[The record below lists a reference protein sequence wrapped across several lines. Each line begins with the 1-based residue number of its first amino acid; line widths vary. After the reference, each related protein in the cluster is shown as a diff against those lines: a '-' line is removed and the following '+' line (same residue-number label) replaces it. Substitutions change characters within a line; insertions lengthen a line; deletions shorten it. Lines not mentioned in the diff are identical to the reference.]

1 MAQAPKK
8 ATATRELGA
17 SGSYGMNDQLRPDE
31 FLPKLRGLNATRTF
45 REMKDNDPVIGA
57 ILMAFE
63 MLLRAAEFRVE
74 AVNDSPEAEEAKL
87 FVEQCF
93 ADMDGTV
100 DDFLAEVLTFLPFG
114 FSVFEVVYKIRGG
127 RNTSDMTRYSQF
139 DDGRYGIQKL
149 APRAQW
155 TIDRFLTDANGAI
168 TGVRQTAL
176 TLKMGSVEIPIEKL
190 LHFRTSTINNDPSGR
205 SILRNAFTSYH
216 YASHIQMIEAI
227 AVEREM
233 NGIPVGRI
241 PSEYLADSATA
252 AQQGFTNAFKKIL
265 RDVKFNDQ
273 GFILIPSD
281 VYENDDGSKTSIP
294 MVQFDLVTAKGTR
307 AIPTG
312 DVILRHQQNIARSVL
327 ADFLMLGSGDKG
339 SFALSKSKTD
349 LFLAAASG
357 YTEAISSVLNRQ
369 LLTRLW
375 ELNGFD
381 PDLMPSIAF
390 GDIAPV
396 DLAELGA
403 FVRDIAGAGMPL
415 FPDDDTE
422 NTIRRAAG
430 FPEKTMDPDLLGA
443 APVQPLDTGVPS
455 EV

>member
-1 MAQAPKK
+1 MAKAPNK
-8 ATATRELGA
+8 ATATREMGA
-17 SGSYGMNDQLRPDE
+17 AGSYGMNDQLRPDE

-74 AVNDSPEAEEAKL
+74 AADDSPEAKDAQI

-114 FSVFEVVYKIRGG
+114 FSVFEVVYKTRGG
-127 RNTSDMTRYSQF
+127 RYANDPTRYSQF
-139 DDGRYGIQKL
+139 DDGKMGIRKL

-155 TIDRFLTDANGAI
+155 TIDRFLTDENGAI
-168 TGVRQTAL
+168 TGVRQTAM
-176 TLKMGSVEIPIEKL
+176 TLKTGAVDIPIDKM

-241 PSEYLADSATA
+241 PSEYLADNATA
-252 AQQGFTNAFKKIL
+252 PQQAFANAFKKIL

-273 GFILIPSD
+273 GFVLLPSD

-312 DVILRHQQNIARSVL
+312 EVILRHQQNIARSVL
-327 ADFLMLGSGDKG
+327 ADFLMLGSSDTG
-339 SFALSKSKTD
+339 SFALSKSKTNI
-349 LFLAAASG
+349 FLTAASG
-357 YTEAISSVLNRQ
+357 YTEAIAAVLNRQ
-369 LLTRLW
+369 LVTLLW
-375 ELNGFD
+375 EINGFD
-381 PDLMPSIAF
+381 PLLMPSISF

-430 FPEKTMDPDLLGA
+430 FPEKTADPDMMGT
-443 APVQPLDTGVPS
+443 APPQPLDTGVP
-455 EV
+455 E

>member
-1 MAQAPKK
+1 MAKTPMK
-8 ATATRELGA
+8 ATATKELGA

-63 MLLRAAEFRVE
+63 MLLRAAEFRIE
-74 AVNDSPEAEEAKL
+74 AADDSQEAKDAQL

-93 ADMDGTV
+93 ADMEGTT

-114 FSVFEVVYKIRGG
+114 FAVFEVVYKIRGG
-127 RNTSDMTRYSQF
+127 RKATDPARYSQF
-139 DDGRYGIQKL
+139 DDGLYGIKKL

-155 TIDRFLTDANGAI
+155 TIDRFLTDENGAI

-176 TLKMGSVEIPIEKL
+176 TLKTGTVDIPADKM

-241 PSEYLADSATA
+241 PSEYLADTA
-252 AQQGFTNAFKKIL
+252 NASQQAFANAFKKIL

-273 GFILIPSD
+273 GFVLLPSD
-281 VYENDDGSKTSIP
+281 LIENEDGSKTSTP
-294 MVQFDLVTAKGTR
+294 MVQFDLITAKGTR

-369 LLTRLW
+369 LIMRLW

-381 PDLMPSIAF
+381 PAVMPTVAF

-430 FPEKTMDPDLLGA
+430 FPEKTIDPDMLGA
-443 APVQPLDTGVPS
+443 APVQPIDTGVPQ
-455 EV
+455 

>member
-74 AVNDSPEAEEAKL
+74 AADDSPEAKDAQL

-93 ADMDGTV
+93 SDMEGTV

-127 RNTSDMTRYSQF
+127 RNTSDQTRYSQF

-176 TLKMGSVEIPIEKL
+176 TLKMGLVEIPIEKL

-381 PDLMPSIAF
+381 PELMPSISF

-443 APVQPLDTGVPS
+443 APVQPLDTGVPQ
-455 EV
+455 

>member
-74 AVNDSPEAEEAKL
+74 AANDSPEAEEAKL

-93 ADMDGTV
+93 EDMAGTV

-127 RNTSDMTRYSQF
+127 RNTSDPTRYSQF

-349 LFLAAASG
+349 LFLAAAAG
-357 YTEAISSVLNRQ
+357 YTEAIASVLNRQ
-369 LLTRLW
+369 LLIRLW

-381 PDLMPSIAF
+381 PELMPSISF

>member
-74 AVNDSPEAEEAKL
+74 PANDSPEAEEAKL

-93 ADMDGTV
+93 EDMGGTV

-349 LFLAAASG
+349 LFLAAAAG

-381 PDLMPSIAF
+381 PELMPSIAF

-443 APVQPLDTGVPS
+443 APVQPLDTGVPQ
-455 EV
+455 

>member
-93 ADMDGTV
+93 ADMEGTV

-127 RNTSDMTRYSQF
+127 RNTSDTTRYSQF

-349 LFLAAASG
+349 LFLAAAAG

-381 PDLMPSIAF
+381 PELMPSITF

-443 APVQPLDTGVPS
+443 APVQPLDTGVPQ
-455 EV
+455 

>member
-74 AVNDSPEAEEAKL
+74 AADDSPEAKEAQI

-93 ADMDGTV
+93 SDMNGTV

-114 FSVFEVVYKIRGG
+114 FSVFEVVYKVRGG
-127 RNTSDMTRYSQF
+127 RNTSDPARYSQF

-155 TIDRFLTDANGAI
+155 TIDRFLTDPNGTI

-241 PSEYLADSATA
+241 PSEYLADGATA
-252 AQQGFTNAFKKIL
+252 PQQAFANAFKKIL

-273 GFILIPSD
+273 GFVLLPSD

-312 DVILRHQQNIARSVL
+312 EVILRHQQNIARSVL

-349 LFLAAASG
+349 LFLAAAAG

-381 PDLMPSIAF
+381 PMLMPSISF

-396 DLAELGA
+396 DLVELGA

-415 FPDDDTE
+415 FPDDNTE

-430 FPEKTMDPDLLGA
+430 FPEKTVDPDLLGA
-443 APVQPLDTGVPS
+443 APVQPLDAGVPQ
-455 EV
+455 

>member
-93 ADMDGTV
+93 EDMEGTV

-127 RNTSDMTRYSQF
+127 RNTSDTTRYSQF

-349 LFLAAASG
+349 LFLAAAAG

-443 APVQPLDTGVPS
+443 APVQPLDTGVPQ
-455 EV
+455 

>member
-93 ADMDGTV
+93 EDMEGTV

-349 LFLAAASG
+349 LFLAAAAG

-443 APVQPLDTGVPS
+443 APVQPLDTGVPQ
-455 EV
+455 

>member
-1 MAQAPKK
+1 
-8 ATATRELGA
+8 
-17 SGSYGMNDQLRPDE
+17 MNDQLRPDE

-74 AVNDSPEAEEAKL
+74 AANDSPEAEEAKL

-93 ADMDGTV
+93 EDMEGTV

-349 LFLAAASG
+349 LFLAAAAG

-443 APVQPLDTGVPS
+443 APVQPLDTGVPQ
-455 EV
+455 

>member
-8 ATATRELGA
+8 ATAVRELGA

-74 AVNDSPEAEEAKL
+74 AADDSPEAKEAQI
-87 FVEQCF
+87 FVEECF
-93 ADMDGTV
+93 SDMNGTV

-127 RNTSDMTRYSQF
+127 RNTSDPTRYSQF

-155 TIDRFLTDANGAI
+155 TIDRFLTDPNGTI

-241 PSEYLADSATA
+241 PSEYLADGATA
-252 AQQGFTNAFKKIL
+252 PQQAFANAFKKIL

-273 GFILIPSD
+273 GFVLIPSD

-312 DVILRHQQNIARSVL
+312 EVILRHQQNIARSVL

-369 LLTRLW
+369 LLSRLW

-381 PDLMPSIAF
+381 PAIMPSISF

-430 FPEKTMDPDLLGA
+430 FPEKTVDPDLLGA
-443 APVQPLDTGVPS
+443 APVQPLDTGVPQ
-455 EV
+455 

>member
-74 AVNDSPEAEEAKL
+74 AANDSPEAEEAKI

-93 ADMDGTV
+93 ADMEGTV

-127 RNTSDMTRYSQF
+127 RTTSDTTRYSQF

-176 TLKMGSVEIPIEKL
+176 TLKAGSVEIPIEKL

-349 LFLAAASG
+349 LFLAAAAG
-357 YTEAISSVLNRQ
+357 YTEAIASVLNRQ

-381 PDLMPSIAF
+381 PELMPSISF

-443 APVQPLDTGVPS
+443 APVQPLDTGVPQ
-455 EV
+455 

>member
-74 AVNDSPEAEEAKL
+74 AAGDSPEAKDAQI

-93 ADMDGTV
+93 ADMEGTV

-114 FSVFEVVYKIRGG
+114 FSVFEVVYKVRGG
-127 RNTSDMTRYSQF
+127 RNTSDTTRYSQF

-149 APRAQW
+149 SPRAQW
-155 TIDRFLTDANGAI
+155 TIDRFLTDANGTI

-241 PSEYLADSATA
+241 PSEYLADGATA
-252 AQQGFTNAFKKIL
+252 PQQAFANAFKKIL

-273 GFILIPSD
+273 GFVLLPSD

-312 DVILRHQQNIARSVL
+312 EVILRHQQNIARSVL

-369 LLTRLW
+369 LLSRLW

-381 PDLMPSIAF
+381 PLLMPSISF

-415 FPDDDTE
+415 FPDNDTE

-430 FPEKTMDPDLLGA
+430 FPEKTVDPDLLGA
-443 APVQPLDTGVPS
+443 APVQPFDTGVPQ
-455 EV
+455 

>member
-1 MAQAPKK
+1 MAAAPKK

-31 FLPKLRGLNATRTF
+31 FLPKLRGINAIRTF
-45 REMKDNDPVIGA
+45 REMKDNDPIIGA

-74 AVNDSPEAEEAKL
+74 AANESPEAEEGKTFL
-87 FVEQCF
+87 EQCF
-93 ADMDGTV
+93 ADMEGTV
-100 DDFLAEVLTFLPFG
+100 DDFISEVLTFLPFG
-114 FSVFEVVYKIRGG
+114 FSLFEVVYKVRGG
-127 RNTSDMTRYSQF
+127 RNTSDPARYSQF

-155 TIDRFLTDANGAI
+155 TIDRFLTDANGTI

-216 YASHIQMIEAI
+216 YACHIQMIEAI

-241 PSEYLADSATA
+241 PAEYLADSATA
-252 AQQGFTNAFKKIL
+252 AQQAFTNAFKKIL

-273 GFILIPSD
+273 GFVLLPSD

-294 MVQFDLVTAKGTR
+294 MVQFDLITAKGTR

-312 DVILRHQQNIARSVL
+312 EVILRHQQNIARSVL

-357 YTEAISSVLNRQ
+357 YTEAIASVLNRQ
-369 LLTRLW
+369 FVTRLW

-381 PDLMPSIAF
+381 PDVMPSIAF
-390 GDIAPV
+390 GNIAPV

-403 FVRDIAGAGMPL
+403 FVRDISGAGMPL

-443 APVQPLDTGVPS
+443 APVQPLNAGVPQ
-455 EV
+455 

>member
-74 AVNDSPEAEEAKL
+74 AANDSPEAEEAKL

-93 ADMDGTV
+93 EDMEGTV

-127 RNTSDMTRYSQF
+127 RNTSDPARYSQF

-241 PSEYLADSATA
+241 PSEYLADGATA

-349 LFLAAASG
+349 LFLAAAAG
-357 YTEAISSVLNRQ
+357 YTEAIASVLNRQ

-381 PDLMPSIAF
+381 PELMPSIAF

-443 APVQPLDTGVPS
+443 APVQPLDTGVPQ
-455 EV
+455 

>member
-1 MAQAPKK
+1 MAKAPNK
-8 ATATRELGA
+8 ATATREMGA
-17 SGSYGMNDQLRPDE
+17 AGSYGMNDQLRPDE

-74 AVNDSPEAEEAKL
+74 AADDSPEAKDAQL

-93 ADMDGTV
+93 SDMDGTV

-114 FSVFEVVYKIRGG
+114 FSVFEVVYKTRGG
-127 RNTSDMTRYSQF
+127 RTANDPTRYSQF
-139 DDGRYGIQKL
+139 DDGHMGIRKL

-155 TIDRFLTDANGAI
+155 TIDRFLTDENGAI
-168 TGVRQTAL
+168 TGVRQTAM
-176 TLKMGSVEIPIEKL
+176 TFKMGSVDIPIDKM

-241 PSEYLADSATA
+241 PSEYLADNATA
-252 AQQGFTNAFKKIL
+252 PQQAFANAFKKIL

-273 GFILIPSD
+273 GFVLLPSD

-327 ADFLMLGSGDKG
+327 ADFLMLGSSDTG
-339 SFALSKSKTD
+339 SFALSKSKTNI
-349 LFLAAASG
+349 FLTAASG
-357 YTEAISSVLNRQ
+357 YTEAIAAVINRQ
-369 LLTRLW
+369 LVTLLW
-375 ELNGFD
+375 EINGFD
-381 PDLMPSIAF
+381 PALMPMISF

-430 FPEKTMDPDLLGA
+430 FPEKTADPDMMGT
-443 APVQPLDTGVPS
+443 APPQSIDTGVP
-455 EV
+455 E

>member
-17 SGSYGMNDQLRPDE
+17 SGSYGMNDQLRPEE

-74 AVNDSPEAEEAKL
+74 AANDSPEAEEAKL

-93 ADMDGTV
+93 EDMEGTV

-114 FSVFEVVYKIRGG
+114 FSVFEVVYKVRGG
-127 RNTSDMTRYSQF
+127 RNTSDTTRYSQF

-349 LFLAAASG
+349 LFLAAAAG

-381 PDLMPSIAF
+381 PELMPSITF

-443 APVQPLDTGVPS
+443 APVQPLDTGVPQ
-455 EV
+455 

>member
-1 MAQAPKK
+1 MGQAPKK
-8 ATATRELGA
+8 ATAVRELGA
-17 SGSYGMNDQLRPDE
+17 AGSYGMNDQLRPDE
-31 FLPKLRGLNATRTF
+31 FLPKLRGISAIRTF

-74 AVNDSPEAEEAKL
+74 AANDSPEAKEAQL

-93 ADMDGTV
+93 DDMEGTV

-114 FSVFEVVYKIRGG
+114 FSVFEVVYKTRGG
-127 RNTSDMTRYSQF
+127 RVASDPARYSQF
-139 DDGRYGIQKL
+139 DDGRYGIRKL

-155 TIDRFLTDANGAI
+155 TIDRFLTDPSGAI

-176 TLKMGSVEIPIEKL
+176 TLRMGAVDIPIEKL
-190 LHFRTSTINNDPSGR
+190 LHFRTSTVNNDPSGR

-241 PSEYLADSATA
+241 PSEYLADNATA
-252 AQQGFTNAFKKIL
+252 AQQAFATAFKKIL

-294 MVQFDLVTAKGTR
+294 MVQFDLVAAKGTR

-357 YTEAISSVLNRQ
+357 YTEAIASVLNRQ
-369 LLTRLW
+369 LVTRLW
-375 ELNGFD
+375 EINGFD

-390 GDIAPV
+390 GGIAPV

-403 FVRDIAGAGMPL
+403 FVRDIAGAGMAL

-430 FPEKTMDPDLLGA
+430 FPEKTLDPDLLGA
-443 APVQPLDTGVPS
+443 APVQPLDEGVP
-455 EV
+455 E

>member
-1 MAQAPKK
+1 MAQALKK
-8 ATATRELGA
+8 ATAVRELGA

-74 AVNDSPEAEEAKL
+74 AADDSPEAKDAQI

-93 ADMDGTV
+93 SDMNGTV

-114 FSVFEVVYKIRGG
+114 FSVFEVVYKVRGG
-127 RNTSDMTRYSQF
+127 RNTSDPTRYSQF

-149 APRAQW
+149 SPRAQW
-155 TIDRFLTDANGAI
+155 TIDRFLTDATGTI

-241 PSEYLADSATA
+241 PSEYLADGATA
-252 AQQGFTNAFKKIL
+252 PQQAFANAFKKIL

-273 GFILIPSD
+273 GFVLLPSD

-381 PDLMPSIAF
+381 PALMPSISF

-430 FPEKTMDPDLLGA
+430 FPEKTVDPDLLGA
-443 APVQPLDTGVPS
+443 APVQPLDAGVPQ
-455 EV
+455 

>member
-74 AVNDSPEAEEAKL
+74 AANDSPEAEEAKL

-93 ADMDGTV
+93 ADMEGTV

-127 RNTSDMTRYSQF
+127 RNTSDTTRYSQF

-349 LFLAAASG
+349 LFLAAAAG
-357 YTEAISSVLNRQ
+357 YTEAIASVLNRQ

-381 PDLMPSIAF
+381 PELMPSISF

-443 APVQPLDTGVPS
+443 APVQPLDTGVPQ
-455 EV
+455 

>member
-1 MAQAPKK
+1 M
-8 ATATRELGA
+8 GA
-17 SGSYGMNDQLRPDE
+17 AGSYGMNDQLRPDE

-74 AVNDSPEAEEAKL
+74 AADDSPEAKDAQI

-114 FSVFEVVYKIRGG
+114 FSVFEVVYKTRGG
-127 RNTSDMTRYSQF
+127 RYANDPTRYSQF
-139 DDGRYGIQKL
+139 DDGKMGIRKL

-155 TIDRFLTDANGAI
+155 TIDRFLTDENGAI
-168 TGVRQTAL
+168 TGVRQTAM
-176 TLKMGSVEIPIEKL
+176 TLKTGAVDIPIDKM

-241 PSEYLADSATA
+241 PSEYLADNATA
-252 AQQGFTNAFKKIL
+252 PQQAFANAFKKIL

-273 GFILIPSD
+273 GFVLLPSD

-312 DVILRHQQNIARSVL
+312 EVILRHQQNIARSVL
-327 ADFLMLGSGDKG
+327 ADFLMLGSSDTG
-339 SFALSKSKTD
+339 SFALSKSKTNI
-349 LFLAAASG
+349 FLTAASG
-357 YTEAISSVLNRQ
+357 YTEAIAAVLNRQ
-369 LLTRLW
+369 LVTLLW
-375 ELNGFD
+375 EINGFD
-381 PDLMPSIAF
+381 PLLMPSISF

-430 FPEKTMDPDLLGA
+430 FPEKTADPDMMGT
-443 APVQPLDTGVPS
+443 APPQPLDTGVP
-455 EV
+455 E

>member
-74 AVNDSPEAEEAKL
+74 AANDSPEAEEAKL

-93 ADMDGTV
+93 EDMEGTV

-127 RNTSDMTRYSQF
+127 RNTSDTTRYSQF

-349 LFLAAASG
+349 LFLAAAAG

-381 PDLMPSIAF
+381 PELMPSIAF

-443 APVQPLDTGVPS
+443 APVQPLDTGVPQ
-455 EV
+455 

>member
-1 MAQAPKK
+1 MAKAPTK

-17 SGSYGMNDQLRPDE
+17 AGNYGRDDQLRPDE

-45 REMKDNDPVIGA
+45 REMKDNDPTIGA

-63 MLLRAAEFRVE
+63 MLLRAAEFRVDAANE
-74 AVNDSPEAEEAKL
+74 SPEAEEAKL

-93 ADMDGTV
+93 DDMEGTV

-114 FSVFEVVYKIRGG
+114 FSVFEVVYKTRGG
-127 RNTSDMTRYSQF
+127 RKTDDPARYSQF
-139 DDGRYGIQKL
+139 DDGRYGIRKL

-155 TIDRFLTDANGAI
+155 TIDRFLTDENGSI
-168 TGVRQTAL
+168 TGVRQSAL
-176 TLKMGSVEIPIEKL
+176 SLKLGSVDIPASKM
-190 LHFRTSTINNDPSGR
+190 LHFRTSTVNNDPSGR

-233 NGIPVGRI
+233 NGIPVGKI
-241 PSEYLADSATA
+241 PSEYLGESASA

-281 VYENDDGSKTSIP
+281 VYENDDGTKTSIP
-294 MVQFDLVTAKGTR
+294 MVEFDLVTAKGTR

-312 DVILRHQQNIARSVL
+312 DVIQRHQENIARSVL
-327 ADFLMLGSGDKG
+327 ADFLMLGSGKTG

-349 LFLAAASG
+349 LFLTAAGG
-357 YTEAISSVLNRQ
+357 YTEAIASVLNRQ
-369 LLTRLW
+369 LLPRLW
-375 ELNGFD
+375 EINGFD
-381 PDLMPSIAF
+381 PEVMPKIGF
-390 GDIAPV
+390 GEIAPV

-422 NTIRRAAG
+422 NTLRRAAG
-430 FPEKTMDPDLLGA
+430 FPEKMMDPDLLGSPDA
-443 APVQPLDTGVPS
+443 PLDQGVT
-455 EV
+455 E

>member
-74 AVNDSPEAEEAKL
+74 AANDSPEAEEAKL

-93 ADMDGTV
+93 EDMEGTV

-127 RNTSDMTRYSQF
+127 RNTSDTTRYSQF

-349 LFLAAASG
+349 LFLAAAAG

-381 PDLMPSIAF
+381 PELMPSISF

>member
-1 MAQAPKK
+1 MKAPTKS
-8 ATATRELGA
+8 TATRELGA
-17 SGSYGMNDQLRPDE
+17 AGNYGRDDQLRPDE

-45 REMKDNDPVIGA
+45 REMKDNDPTIGA

-63 MLLRAAEFRVE
+63 MLLRAAEFRVD
-74 AVNDSPEAEEAKL
+74 AADTSPEAEEAKL
-87 FVEQCF
+87 FVKQCF
-93 ADMDGTV
+93 DDMEGTV

-114 FSVFEVVYKIRGG
+114 FSVFEVVYKTRSG
-127 RNTSDMTRYSQF
+127 RMTDDPALYSQF
-139 DDGRYGIQKL
+139 DDGRYGIRKL

-155 TIDRFLTDANGAI
+155 TIDKFLTDENGTI
-168 TGVRQTAL
+168 TGVRQSAL
-176 TLKMGSVEIPIEKL
+176 SLKLGSADIPLWKM
-190 LHFRTSTINNDPSGR
+190 LHFRTSTVNNDPSGR

-233 NGIPVGRI
+233 NGIPVGKI
-241 PSEYLADSATA
+241 PSEYLGESANA

-281 VYENDDGSKTSIP
+281 VYENDDGTKTSIP
-294 MVQFDLVTAKGTR
+294 MVEFGLVTAQGSR

-327 ADFLMLGSGDKG
+327 ADFLMLGGGDTG

-357 YTEAISSVLNRQ
+357 YTEAIASVLNRQ
-369 LLTRLW
+369 LLPRLW
-375 ELNGFD
+375 EINGFD
-381 PDLMPSIAF
+381 PAVMPKVGF
-390 GDIAPV
+390 GEIAPV

-403 FVRDIAGAGMPL
+403 FVRDISGAGMPL

-422 NTIRRAAG
+422 NTLRRAAG
-430 FPEKTMDPDLLGA
+430 FPEKTIDPDLLGS
-443 APVQPLDTGVPS
+443 PDTQIDEGVPA
-455 EV
+455 

>member
-1 MAQAPKK
+1 MAAAPKK
-8 ATATRELGA
+8 ATATKELGA

-31 FLPKLRGLNATRTF
+31 FLPKLRGINAIRTF
-45 REMKDNDPVIGA
+45 REMKDNDPIIGA

-74 AVNDSPEAEEAKL
+74 AANESPEAEDAKT
-87 FVEQCF
+87 FVEECF
-93 ADMDGTV
+93 ADMAGTT

-114 FSVFEVVYKIRGG
+114 FSLFEVVYKVRGG
-127 RNTSDMTRYSQF
+127 RNTSDPARYSQF

-241 PSEYLADSATA
+241 PSEYLAENATA
-252 AQQGFTNAFKKIL
+252 AQQAFANAFKKIL

-273 GFILIPSD
+273 GFVLLPSD

-349 LFLAAASG
+349 LFLAAAAG
-357 YTEAISSVLNRQ
+357 YTEAIASVLNRQ
-369 LLTRLW
+369 LVTRLW

-381 PDLMPSIAF
+381 PDLMPTISF

-443 APVQPLDTGVPS
+443 EPVQPLNTGAT
-455 EV
+455 E

>member
-74 AVNDSPEAEEAKL
+74 AANDSPEAEEAKL

-93 ADMDGTV
+93 EDMEGTV

-127 RNTSDMTRYSQF
+127 RNTSDPTRYSQF

-176 TLKMGSVEIPIEKL
+176 TLKMSSVEIPIEKL

-327 ADFLMLGSGDKG
+327 ADFLMLGSSDKG

-349 LFLAAASG
+349 LFLAAAAG
-357 YTEAISSVLNRQ
+357 YTEAIASVLNRQ

-381 PDLMPSIAF
+381 PELMPTIAF

>member
-74 AVNDSPEAEEAKL
+74 AANDSPEAEEAKL

-93 ADMDGTV
+93 EDMEGTV

-127 RNTSDMTRYSQF
+127 RNTSDTTRYSQF

-216 YASHIQMIEAI
+216 YSSHIQMIEAI

-312 DVILRHQQNIARSVL
+312 EVILRHQQNIARSVL

-349 LFLAAASG
+349 LFLAAAAG

-381 PDLMPSIAF
+381 PELMPSITF

-443 APVQPLDTGVPS
+443 APVQPLDTGVPQ
-455 EV
+455 

>member
-1 MAQAPKK
+1 MAKAPTK

-17 SGSYGMNDQLRPDE
+17 AGNYGRDDQLRPDE

-45 REMKDNDPVIGA
+45 REMKDNDPTIGA

-63 MLLRAAEFRVE
+63 MLLRAAEFRVDAANE
-74 AVNDSPEAEEAKL
+74 SPEAEEAKL

-93 ADMDGTV
+93 EDMEGTV

-114 FSVFEVVYKIRGG
+114 FSVFEVVYKTRAG
-127 RNTSDMTRYSQF
+127 RKSEDPARYSQF
-139 DDGRYGIQKL
+139 DDGRYGIRKL

-155 TIDRFLTDANGAI
+155 TIDRFLTDENGTI
-168 TGVRQTAL
+168 TGVRQSAL
-176 TLKMGSVEIPIEKL
+176 SLKLGSVDIPASKM
-190 LHFRTSTINNDPSGR
+190 LHFRTSTVNNDPSGR

-216 YASHIQMIEAI
+216 YASHIQMVEAI

-233 NGIPVGRI
+233 NGIPVGKI
-241 PSEYLADSATA
+241 PSEYLGESASA

-281 VYENDDGSKTSIP
+281 VYENDDGTKTSIP
-294 MVQFDLVTAKGTR
+294 MVEFDLVTAKGTR

-312 DVILRHQQNIARSVL
+312 EVILRHQQNIARSVL
-327 ADFLMLGSGDKG
+327 ADFLMLGGGDTG

-357 YTEAISSVLNRQ
+357 
-369 LLTRLW
+369 
-375 ELNGFD
+375 
-381 PDLMPSIAF
+381 
-390 GDIAPV
+390 
-396 DLAELGA
+396 
-403 FVRDIAGAGMPL
+403 
-415 FPDDDTE
+415 
-422 NTIRRAAG
+422 
-430 FPEKTMDPDLLGA
+430 
-443 APVQPLDTGVPS
+443 
-455 EV
+455 

>member
-74 AVNDSPEAEEAKL
+74 AANDSPEAEEAKL

-93 ADMDGTV
+93 ADMEGTV

-241 PSEYLADSATA
+241 PSEYLADGATA

-349 LFLAAASG
+349 LFLAAAAG
-357 YTEAISSVLNRQ
+357 YTEAIASVLNRQ
-369 LLTRLW
+369 LLARLW

-381 PDLMPSIAF
+381 PELMPSISF

-443 APVQPLDTGVPS
+443 APVQPLDTGVPQ
-455 EV
+455 

>member
-93 ADMDGTV
+93 ADMEGTV

-127 RNTSDMTRYSQF
+127 RNTSDTTRYSQF

-349 LFLAAASG
+349 LFLAAAAG

-381 PDLMPSIAF
+381 PELMPSIAF

-443 APVQPLDTGVPS
+443 APVQPLDTGVPQ
-455 EV
+455 

>member
-74 AVNDSPEAEEAKL
+74 AAGDSPEAKDAQI

-93 ADMDGTV
+93 ADMEGTV

-114 FSVFEVVYKIRGG
+114 FSVFEVVYKVRGG
-127 RNTSDMTRYSQF
+127 RNTSDTTRYSQF

-149 APRAQW
+149 SPRAQW
-155 TIDRFLTDANGAI
+155 TIDRFLTDANGTI
-168 TGVRQTAL
+168 TGARQTAL

-241 PSEYLADSATA
+241 PSEYLADGATA
-252 AQQGFTNAFKKIL
+252 PQQAFANAFKKIL

-273 GFILIPSD
+273 GFVLLPSD

-312 DVILRHQQNIARSVL
+312 EVILRHQQNIARSVL

-369 LLTRLW
+369 LLSRLW

-381 PDLMPSIAF
+381 PLLMPSISF

-415 FPDDDTE
+415 FPDNDTE

-430 FPEKTMDPDLLGA
+430 FPEKTVDPDLLGA
-443 APVQPLDTGVPS
+443 APVQPFDTGVPQ
-455 EV
+455 

>member
-1 MAQAPKK
+1 MAQAPNK

-17 SGSYGMNDQLRPDE
+17 AGNYGRDDQLRPDE

-45 REMKDNDPVIGA
+45 REMKDNDPTIGA

-63 MLLRAAEFRVE
+63 MLLRAAEFRID
-74 AVNDSPEAEEAKL
+74 AANDSPEAEQAKL

-93 ADMDGTV
+93 NDLEGTV

-114 FSVFEVVYKIRGG
+114 FSVFEVVYKTRDG
-127 RNTSDMTRYSQF
+127 RATDDPARYSQF
-139 DDGRYGIQKL
+139 NDGLYGIRKL

-155 TIDRFLTDANGAI
+155 TIDRFLTDDHGTI
-168 TGVRQTAL
+168 TGVRQSAL
-176 TLKMGSVEIPIEKL
+176 SLKLGTVDIPSSKM
-190 LHFRTSTINNDPSGR
+190 LHFRTSTVNNDPSGR

-233 NGIPVGRI
+233 NGIPVGKI
-241 PSEYLADSATA
+241 PSEYLGENASA

-265 RDVKFNDQ
+265 RDVKLNDQ
-273 GFILIPSD
+273 GFVLIPSD

-294 MVQFDLVTAKGTR
+294 MVEFSLVTAQGTR

-327 ADFLMLGSGDKG
+327 ADFLMLGSGDTG

-357 YTEAISSVLNRQ
+357 YTEAIASVLNRQ
-369 LLTRLW
+369 LLPRLF
-375 ELNGFD
+375 EINGFD
-381 PDLMPSIAF
+381 PAVMPKVAF
-390 GDIAPV
+390 GNIAPV

-403 FVRDIAGAGMPL
+403 FVRDISGAGMPL

-422 NTIRRAAG
+422 NTLRRAAG
-430 FPEKTMDPDLLGA
+430 FPEKTIDPDLLGSPA
-443 APVQPLDTGVPS
+443 TQIDEGVS
-455 EV
+455 A